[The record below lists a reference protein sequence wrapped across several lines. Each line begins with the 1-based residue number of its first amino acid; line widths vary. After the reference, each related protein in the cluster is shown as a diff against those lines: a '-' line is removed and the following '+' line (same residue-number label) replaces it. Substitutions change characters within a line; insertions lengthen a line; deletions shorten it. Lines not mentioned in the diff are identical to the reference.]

1 MLRIGLPAALLCVA
15 VGLSAACVRESNAQT
30 DAVKMKSRGSD
41 NRGEGSAPAML
52 QPEAPGNEGPAPQP
66 SESETKK
73 ASIDAGREI
82 FAVSCFVCHTLGDG
96 NLVGPDLK
104 GLEDRVPSREW
115 AVAYTLD
122 PQSAEDDYAMQLRQV
137 HTVAMT
143 PSSLSDGQANNVIDF
158 IYASGS

>member
-1 MLRIGLPAALLCVA
+1 MLRIGLPAALLCVT
-15 VGLSAACVRESNAQT
+15 VGLSAACARESNAPT
-30 DAVKMKSRGSD
+30 DAVKMENRGSD

-52 QPEAPGNEGPAPQP
+52 QPEAPGNEGPAPEP

-82 FAVSCFVCHTLGDG
+82 FAMYCAACHSLEGE
-96 NLVGPDLK
+96 NLIGPDLK

-122 PQSAEDDYAMQLRQV
+122 PQSAEDDYAMQLRQDY
-137 HTVAMT
+137 TDAMP
-143 PSSLSDGQANNVIDF
+143 PSALSDGQANNVIDF